1 MGKNPEPGLYL
12 QASQILLGARDLVS
26 RGWSRGA
33 AARDRDGRAVNP
45 LHPSARSWSLAGALK
60 AADVARIDGWNDEKE
75 ERARAIAEAALATA
89 VARDAS
95 ETEALRDL
103 NHAIRETALIAG
115 GRIQTP
121 MLQTDES
128 RVTPDTQVADG
139 ANRGARC
146 GVCMRELAQ
155 EGLHL
160 QTAVRTLGS
169 FCSQGCLAA
178 AAALAALELWAW
190 ELDGHGRRDEA
201 QTRGALADQLL
212 FLWRR
217 RIGPDPKIV
226 GRAVRLARER
236 DALDRKR
243 GAG

>member
-1 MGKNPEPGLYL
+1 VEPRPATGMGELLIRCTLRPE
-12 QASQILLGARDLVS
+12 LVP
-26 RGWSRGA
+26 RR
-33 AARDRDGRAVNP
+33 
-45 LHPSARSWSLAGALK
+45 ALK
-60 AADVARIDGWNDEKE
+60 AADVERIDGWNDEKE
-75 ERARAIAEAALATA
+75 EKARAIAETALATA
-89 VARDAS
+89 IAREAS

-103 NHAIRETALIAG
+103 NRAIRETALIAG
-115 GRIQTP
+115 GRTQTAK
-121 MLQTDES
+121 LQADES
-128 RVTPDTQVADG
+128 GVTRDTRVADG
-139 ANRGARC
+139 GNRGARC

-190 ELDGHGRRDEA
+190 ELDGRGRRDEA
-201 QTRGALADQLL
+201 QTREALADQLL

-226 GRAVRLARER
+226 GQAVRLARER

-243 GAG
+243 RLG

>member
-1 MGKNPEPGLYL
+1 MGKNPETGLYL
-12 QASQILLGARDLVS
+12 QASQILLGARDLVR

-33 AARDRDGRAVNP
+33 AARDGDGRAVDP
-45 LHPSARSWSLAGALK
+45 LHPSARRWSLAGALE
-60 AADVARIDGWNDEKE
+60 AVAVERIDGWNDEKE

-89 VARDAS
+89 TVGDAS
-95 ETEALRDL
+95 ETEALRNL
-103 NHAIRETALIAG
+103 NRAIRETASIAG

-121 MLQTDES
+121 KLHADES
-128 RVTPDTQVADG
+128 RVAPDTLVADG
-139 ANRGARC
+139 SNGGARC

-178 AAALAALELWAW
+178 AAALAALELWAG
-190 ELDGHGRRDEA
+190 ELDGRGRRNEA
-201 QTRGALADQLL
+201 QTREALADQLL
-212 FLWRR
+212 ILWRR

-226 GRAVRLARER
+226 VRAVRLARER
-236 DALDRKR
+236 DALDWKR
-243 GAG
+243 RLG

>member
-1 MGKNPEPGLYL
+1 MGKNPEPGLSL
-12 QASQILLGARDLVS
+12 QASKILLSARDLVS

-33 AARDRDGRAVNP
+33 AARDGNGRAVDP
-45 LHPSARSWSLAGALK
+45 LHRSARSWSLAGALK
-60 AADVARIDGWNDEKE
+60 AADVERIDGWNDEKE
-75 ERARAIAEAALATA
+75 ERARAIAEAALATTI
-89 VARDAS
+89 AREAS

-103 NHAIRETALIAG
+103 NRAIRETALIAG

-121 MLQTDES
+121 KLQADES
-128 RVTPDTQVADG
+128 RVTPGTRVADG

-146 GVCMRELAQ
+146 GVCMGELAQ

-178 AAALAALELWAW
+178 AAALAALQLWAW
-190 ELDGHGRRDEA
+190 ELDGRGRRDEA
-201 QTRGALADQLL
+201 QTREALADQLL

-243 GAG
+243 RLG

>member
-1 MGKNPEPGLYL
+1 MERNPEPGLSL
-12 QASQILLGARDLVS
+12 QASQILLSARDLVG

-33 AARDRDGRAVNP
+33 AARDGNGRAVDP

-60 AADVARIDGWNDEKE
+60 AADVERIDGWNDEKE

-89 VARDAS
+89 IAREAS

-121 MLQTDES
+121 KLQADES
-128 RVTPDTQVADG
+128 RVTPGTRVADG
-139 ANRGARC
+139 SNRGTRC

-190 ELDGHGRRDEA
+190 ELDGRGRRDEA
-201 QTRGALADQLL
+201 QTREALADQLL

-226 GRAVRLARER
+226 GQAVRLARER
-236 DALDRKR
+236 DALDWKR
-243 GAG
+243 RLG

>member
-1 MGKNPEPGLYL
+1 MWKNPEPGLSL
-12 QASQILLGARDLVS
+12 RASQILLSARDLVS

-33 AARDRDGRAVNP
+33 AARDGNGRAVDP
-45 LHPSARSWSLAGALK
+45 LHPSARSWSLAGAVK
-60 AADVARIDGWNDEKE
+60 AADVEPIDGWNDEKE

-89 VARDAS
+89 IAREAS

-103 NHAIRETALIAG
+103 NRAIRETALSAG

-121 MLQTDES
+121 KLQADEP
-128 RVTPDTQVADG
+128 RVTPGTRVADG

-146 GVCMRELAQ
+146 GVCTRELAQ

-169 FCSQGCLAA
+169 FCSHGCLAA
-178 AAALAALELWAW
+178 AAALAALELWSW
-190 ELDGHGRRDEA
+190 ELDGRGRRGEA
-201 QTRGALADQLL
+201 QAREALADQLL

-217 RIGPDPKIV
+217 HIGPDPKLV
-226 GRAVRLARER
+226 GQAVRLARER
-236 DALDRKR
+236 DALDWKR
-243 GAG
+243 RLG